1 VADAGLRLRS
11 PRRTPRTPGAKQHR
25 FDLMPL
31 ALLAPALALIV
42 GLLLYPLLDTL
53 WLSLHQVSLG
63 GLVSGEL
70 PWAGL
75 DNFAT
80 LLSDSFFWEVFR
92 NTVALAIACVVLTMA
107 LGTLVALLM
116 ARLPTWARILLSL
129 AVLVPWATPK
139 VAATIVWKWIFDDQN
154 GVLNWG
160 LAAVGLHQFDHFNWF
175 IDPLRAFAVIT
186 VLIVWQSFPFVALS
200 MYAGLQTVP
209 ADVIEASRV
218 DGANAWRIFWSIKVP
233 LLRPVIAVL
242 LILSTIWDFKV
253 FSQVYVMTGGGP
265 ARSTY
270 VIGLYSYLT
279 SFRSHDFG
287 MGAALAVVMLAV
299 LLVITGGYIRAM
311 FRQGELR

>member
-1 VADAGLRLRS
+1 
-11 PRRTPRTPGAKQHR
+11 
-25 FDLMPL
+25 MPL
-31 ALLAPALALIV
+31 LLLGPALALIV

-53 WLSLHQVSLG
+53 WLSLHEVSLR
-63 GLVSGEL
+63 GLVTGEL
-70 PWAGL
+70 PWTGVQ
-75 DNFAT
+75 NFVT
-80 LLSDSFFWEVFR
+80 LLGDDFFWEVFR
-92 NTVALAIACVVLTMA
+92 NTVGLAVACVVLTMV

-116 ARLPTWARILLSL
+116 ARLPGWARVLLSL
-129 AVLVPWATPK
+129 AVLIPWATPK
-139 VAATIVWKWIFDDQN
+139 VAATIVWKWIFDDTN
-154 GVLNWG
+154 GVLNWSLG
-160 LAAVGLHQFDHFNWF
+160 AVGLEQFAHFNWF

-209 ADVIEASRV
+209 GEVLEASRV
-218 DGANAWRIFWSIKVP
+218 DGASAWRTFWSIKVP
-233 LLRPVIAVL
+233 LLRPIIAVL

-287 MGAALAVVMLAV
+287 MGAALAVVMLVV
-299 LLVITGGYIRAM
+299 LLAVTGAYIRTM
-311 FRQGELR
+311 FRQGELA